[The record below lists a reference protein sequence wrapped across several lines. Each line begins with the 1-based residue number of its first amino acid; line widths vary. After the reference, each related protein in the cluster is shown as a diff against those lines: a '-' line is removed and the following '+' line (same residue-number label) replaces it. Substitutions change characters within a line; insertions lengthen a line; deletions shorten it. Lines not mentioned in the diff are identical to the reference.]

1 MKSND
6 AAGPR
11 EIEMNQQQIEHLEM
25 RLTRIEN
32 QLTHILR
39 VLLGTKS
46 DSLEAF
52 TSAGESAEQTPPLT
66 AAITGLTTRRVLTPS
81 RGGKYSS

>member
-1 MKSND
+1 MDK
-6 AAGPR
+6 
-11 EIEMNQQQIEHLEM
+11 QQVEHLEM

-39 VLLGTKS
+39 HLLRTKS

-52 TSAGESAEQTPPLT
+52 TSTGESAEQAPPAT